1 MSIKIR
7 FVLLCCIRII
17 EWSVRGHVLVN
28 FPSTHETLQ
37 HMENRLN
44 TIVSHVAI
52 DILTTRQL
60 PACFAGNDYISV
72 GLWIVCPRP
81 SEIQQFVKRRSSE
94 DICSTPEH
102 CIFILIEY
110 LLRLVLMY
118 ASSHSHSFIVLALV
132 DIRL

>member
-60 PACFAGNDYISV
+60 PALFCWERLYIGWPMDCMSTAVGNTTICQTT
-72 GLWIVCPRP
+72 IV
-81 SEIQQFVKRRSSE
+81 
-94 DICSTPEH
+94 
-102 CIFILIEY
+102 
-110 LLRLVLMY
+110 
-118 ASSHSHSFIVLALV
+118 
-132 DIRL
+132 